1 MPINKL
7 EKFEE
12 ALVKFKG
19 RYNNLEAER
28 DARQAEIEDLKS
40 ANCALV
46 QEKKEI
52 KKKVDSLLDLL
63 KGLGV

>member
-1 MPINKL
+1 MSINKL

-19 RYNNLEAER
+19 RYDELEAER
-28 DARQAEIEDLKS
+28 GARQAEVEDLKV

>member
-7 EKFEE
+7 EKIEK
-12 ALVKFKG
+12 ALAKFRGK
-19 RYNNLEAER
+19 YDNLEAER
-28 DARQAEIEDLKS
+28 DARQAEVEGLKVV
-40 ANCALV
+40 NCVLT

>member
-1 MPINKL
+1 MSINKL

-12 ALVKFKG
+12 ALVRFKG
-19 RYNNLEAER
+19 RYDELEAER
-28 DARQAEIEDLKS
+28 GVRQTEVEDLKS
-40 ANCALV
+40 ANCVLV

-63 KGLGV
+63 KSLGV

>member
-1 MPINKL
+1 MPIDKL

-19 RYNNLEAER
+19 RYDDLEAER
-28 DARQAEIEDLKS
+28 DARQAEVEDLRS
-40 ANCALV
+40 ANCALA

-52 KKKVDSLLDLL
+52 KKKIDSLLDLL